1 MLILLVSPWN
11 ELLQKQTTAD
21 DKCEQKI
28 LRVQDAQFVLNIDSV
43 LLSML
48 CPAQFGSS
56 LQLLKKGKLHKLT
69 THQQTHAAPLFITL
83 HSDPVKWV
91 KPWQSSSARRA
102 KGDSS
107 HSRSSPLCSD
117 NRNHISET
125 ESKKTNPEHLGSTQ
139 LQLYG
144 GRECFCVFQ
153 NTCLHQRRTNKR
165 DTFLLSPANKKK
177 YKKSIYC
184 IGILMMSS
192 RWSITAVLA
201 QDVGQCWRLHCN
213 KLHLGVLKKDRFLA
227 QCSAPRM
234 HEVSKNFFLPP
245 PLHCKK
251 ASVLHCTTRTN
262 LPFSYILLKMFLS
275 QNYTKSS
282 SARPHQ
288 RKPIA
293 ELNPGPAVPSYK
305 SMHVKRRGMQ
315 NLFVKYQGEK
325 KKHLK

>member
-83 HSDPVKWV
+83 HSDPVKWL

-139 LQLYG
+139 LQLYEG
-144 GRECFCVFQ
+144 ENVFACFKTRASIRGAQ
-153 NTCLHQRRTNKR
+153 TNGTLFCCRLPTRKNIR
-165 DTFLLSPANKKK
+165 KV
-177 YKKSIYC
+177 Y
-184 IGILMMSS
+184 
-192 RWSITAVLA
+192 TASEYWWCHLA
-201 QDVGQCWRLHCN
+201 EASQ
-213 KLHLGVLKKDRFLA
+213 
-227 QCSAPRM
+227 QCSRRM
-234 HEVSKNFFLPP
+234 WVN
-245 PLHCKK
+245 
-251 ASVLHCTTRTN
+251 VGDCTATN
-262 LPFSYILLKMFLS
+262 CTWES
-275 QNYTKSS
+275 
-282 SARPHQ
+282 
-288 RKPIA
+288 
-293 ELNPGPAVPSYK
+293 
-305 SMHVKRRGMQ
+305 
-315 NLFVKYQGEK
+315 
-325 KKHLK
+325 

>member
-1 MLILLVSPWN
+1 MPSTNKLKCGALNVNSACVSPW
-11 ELLQKQTTAD
+11 KQTTAD

-28 LRVQDAQFVLNIDSV
+28 SQVQEAQFVLNIDSV

-69 THQQTHAAPLFITL
+69 THQQIPDAPLFITL
-83 HSDPVKWV
+83 HSDPVKWL

-165 DTFLLSPANKKK
+165 TLFCCRLPTRKKIRK
-177 YKKSIYC
+177 VHSF
-184 IGILMMSS
+184 SS
-192 RWSITAVLA
+192 RNTD
-201 QDVGQCWRLHCN
+201 DVIS
-213 KLHLGVLKKDRFLA
+213 LK
-227 QCSAPRM
+227 
-234 HEVSKNFFLPP
+234 H
-245 PLHCKK
+245 H
-251 ASVLHCTTRTN
+251 
-262 LPFSYILLKMFLS
+262 
-275 QNYTKSS
+275 S
-282 SARPHQ
+282 SARAGCGSMLATALQ
-288 RKPIA
+288 QTALGGLRKTD
-293 ELNPGPAVPSYK
+293 S
-305 SMHVKRRGMQ
+305 
-315 NLFVKYQGEK
+315 
-325 KKHLK
+325 